1 MKEIQ
6 PCKLK
11 TFYGGNAN
19 SNWEG
24 RGNTGS
30 HSKNKGG
37 VYGAVDSCGVGIF
50 GGLVAGSPGGPMGM
64 AAGVISGM
72 IAGQC
77 KVSNFG
83 RGNGSA
89 HNSNSSSERSF
100 GGQCT
105 W

>member
-11 TFYGGNAN
+11 TVYGGNAN

-37 VYGAVDSCGVGIF
+37 AYGAVDSCGAGIF
-50 GGLVAGSPGGPMGM
+50 GGLVAGSPG
-64 AAGVISGM
+64 GM